1 MFNRQF
7 TRSRF
12 DLALWFALTMGSI
25 LVVFAGA
32 IYYLTILDE
41 LEDTDRLLYKK
52 TRVMAVNA
60 EYDRLTKQVN
70 LENVPLVG
78 INTPPIGTDIVHAR
92 WYDEQRQLVQF
103 FGTTPSLQLLVSPGF
118 HTIST
123 KSVWLRQVT
132 LPVYEDGLL
141 IGYLQVAISL
151 TSTQENLA
159 QLRMFLLLAVP
170 VTLGFIGVAGWF
182 LGGLAMQP
190 IHQSYDRLQRFTADA
205 SHELRA
211 PLSAVVSNAQVGII
225 SKSSDRNSQ
234 ILRFEKIV
242 KVAKSMETLIGQLLF
257 LARHEEALAHEFL
270 VKIDLTI
277 WLKELTNNYVSQCT
291 QDLSFAT
298 YLPPQSINVEI
309 NPDLLHQAVTNLL
322 NNACKYTPD
331 GGTVELSLFKR
342 SNLAVIQFKDSGI
355 GIPQQD
361 LPHIFERFYRVDKKR
376 SRKTGGFGLGLAIAQ
391 QIVQLHGG
399 DISVTSI
406 VGQGSTFQIKLPLKK
421 VIK

>member
-7 TRSRF
+7 TRSRI
-12 DLALWFALTMGSI
+12 DLALWFVLTMGSI
-25 LVVFAGA
+25 LVIFAGA

-41 LEDTDRLLYKK
+41 LEDSDRLLYKK

-60 EYDRLTKQVN
+60 EYDRLNKQVN

-78 INTPPIGTDIVHAR
+78 INTPPIGTEIVYAR
-92 WYDEQRQLVQF
+92 WYDEQRQLIQF
-103 FGTTPSLQLLVSPGF
+103 FGTTPSPQLLVSPGF

-123 KSVWLRQVT
+123 NSVWLRQVT
-132 LPVYEDGLL
+132 LPVYEEDLL

-159 QLRMFLLLAVP
+159 QLRIILLLAVP

-190 IHQSYDRLQRFTADA
+190 IRQSYERLQRFTADA

-225 SKSSDRNSQ
+225 SKSSDRSSQ
-234 ILRFEKIV
+234 IFRFEKIV
-242 KVAKSMETLIGQLLF
+242 KVAKSMDTLIGQLLF
-257 LARHEEALAHEFL
+257 LARHEETLANEFL
-270 VKIDLTI
+270 QNIDLTI
-277 WLKELTNNYVSQCT
+277 ALKDIADSYIAQAAER
-291 QDLSFAT
+291 DLIFSLH
-298 YLPPQSINVEI
+298 LPPQAINVEV

-322 NNACKYTPD
+322 NNAYKYTPS
-331 GGTVELSLFKR
+331 GGIVELSL
-342 SNLAVIQFKDSGI
+342 AVRAPWAIIQVKDSGI
-355 GIPQQD
+355 GIPPQD
-361 LPHIFERFYRVDKKR
+361 LPYIFERFYRVDKKR
-376 SRKTGGFGLGLAIAQ
+376 SPKTGGFGLGLAIAQ

-399 DISVTSI
+399 KISVTSK
-406 VGQGSTFQIKLPLKK
+406 VGQGSTFQIKLPLNN
-421 VIK
+421 